1 MSIAVSIPIIW
12 QTAPNPLSKQ
22 PPIIWHRHHRPA
34 PPLQH
39 QLHINPESESPSFI
53 HFPQEDNDSSTASI
67 TRRSSK
73 TGLFRTIS
81 KKERKRERKMNSVC
95 FAAPLSDTMN
105 TKIQQSSSPASLW
118 RPWLVTR
125 KDVQTEC
132 RKTKLACPYS
142 RPEVPSNT
150 TTDGKMQSFQ
160 HPVRLYWPR
169 SKSYDYLFSDGEA
182 LLRNFPVQATINFYE
197 ESDSEEEEDSCDED
211 DDSDVE
217 ECLKLNGHFTSYN

>member
-22 PPIIWHRHHRPA
+22 PAIIWHHHRHHRPA
-34 PPLQH
+34 PPLHH
-39 QLHINPESESPSFI
+39 QLHINPECESPLFI
-53 HFPQEDNDSSTASI
+53 HCDSSTPHIA
-67 TRRSSK
+67 RRSSK
-73 TGLFRTIS
+73 NRTIWDYHQ
-81 KKERKRERKMNSVC
+81 RKMNSVC
-95 FAAPLSDTMN
+95 FAAPLSNTMN

-125 KDVQTEC
+125 KDAQIEC

-169 SKSYDYLFSDGEA
+169 SKSFDYLFSDGES
-182 LLRNFPVQATINFYE
+182 LLRNFPVQATINFYD
-197 ESDSEEEEDSCDED
+197 ESDSEEEEEDSCDED
-211 DDSDVE
+211 DDSEDE
-217 ECLKLNGHFTSYN
+217 ECLKLNSHFTSYN